1 MKRFVFGVFIACL
14 LSTPLWAQQ
23 VQTQKIPII
32 AKQLDIFQTA
42 SVSALNTQ
50 TGQTLVVWERVSGT
64 DHSLLGRLIN
74 SKGKPASGLISLAPH
89 PASRPAVTYNAN
101 KNEFLISY
109 DDNPDLRQVHTDVY
123 VRKLGPT
130 GRPVAAATKVTGD
143 AVSTAMANFLSKV
156 TVNPRNGNY
165 GIVWLREVLTQD
177 QLAQKNNGLVGT
189 VLTGTGNVPGAIG
202 VITPTVFDNALSN
215 PYLWPIPLDIL
226 YHPTNGK
233 VVVGFVQVV
242 PGSGANQANYT
253 LGTLE
258 GNFANIVPANLAK
271 VNPKVLTLSAQFSWG
286 IKLAFFTN
294 GTGMIYFVDT
304 ANMKRRKLNNLG
316 KLAGA
321 AAVAFKPPKNNSKLF
336 FPSLAFVNGP
346 SGIRGLLL
354 AVEGA
359 FNATG
364 AAVLWGQFLTEVGL
378 PLGAPVRID
387 TTIATETALATTL
400 VGIPQP
406 ATSATYRFAAFYIQA
421 AFIPPGQDFQSS
433 GILELNLNATLP

>member
-1 MKRFVFGVFIACL
+1 M
-14 LSTPLWAQQ
+14 
-23 VQTQKIPII
+23 
-32 AKQLDIFQTA
+32 
-42 SVSALNTQ
+42 
-50 TGQTLVVWERVSGT
+50 
-64 DHSLLGRLIN
+64 
-74 SKGKPASGLISLAPH
+74 LAAH

-202 VITPTVFDNALSN
+202 VIAPTVFDNALSN

-233 VVVGFVQVV
+233 VIVGFVQVV
-242 PGSGANQANYT
+242 PGSSANQANYT

-258 GNFANIVPANLAK
+258 GNFANIVPANFGK
-271 VNPKVLTLSAQFSWG
+271 VNPKVLTLSGQFSWG
-286 IKLAFFTN
+286 LKLSFFTN

-346 SGIRGLLL
+346 SGVRGCCWLSKVRSARPEPPCFGDNFSLRS
-354 AVEGA
+354 
-359 FNATG
+359 
-364 AAVLWGQFLTEVGL
+364 GL
-378 PLGAPVRID
+378 PLGAPVRIE
-387 TTIATETALATTL
+387 TTLATETALATTL

-406 ATSATYRFAAFYIQA
+406 ATSATYKFAAFYVQA